1 MTSEPA
7 RGATTV
13 DAFAAVRR
21 LSFAVL
27 SAGDHSAVY
36 RALVTE
42 IFAVLG
48 VDQVHVSRLS
58 QDYVIGR
65 GNCYRPGAGGVPEVG
80 PEYEQHFDEASGVKK
95 VALTGEPLNEPN
107 VASSSV
113 LDQTLAER
121 YNAASALFVP
131 LAFDRQVRAVIGCIS
146 EIECKFADQDVE
158 LVSTLAN
165 QAAAAIG
172 VLDMRARMSAR
183 AEHQTA
189 LARAARSLNARLD
202 LQACLLYTS
211 PSPRD

>member
-7 RGATTV
+7 SGASTV

-27 SAGDHSAVY
+27 NAGDHGAVY
-36 RALVTE
+36 RTLVNE

-48 VDQVHVSRLS
+48 VEQVHISRLS

-65 GNCYRPGAGGVPEVG
+65 GNCFRPGADGVLEIG
-80 PEYEQHFDEASGVKK
+80 PEYVQHFDETSAVRG
-95 VALTGEPLNEPN
+95 VALSGEPLNEPN
-107 VASSSV
+107 VRDSTV
-113 LDQTLAER
+113 LDQKLAER
-121 YNAASALFVP
+121 YGAASALFVP

-146 EIECKFADQDVE
+146 ELERDFADHDVE
-158 LVSTLAN
+158 LVYTLAN

-172 VLDMRARMSAR
+172 TLDMRARMSAR

-189 LARAARSLNARLD
+189 LARA
-202 LQACLLYTS
+202 CLLYTS
-211 PSPRD
+211 PSPRDRS